1 MIQWKIILD
10 LKYPKIGMMILIAEN
25 DEEALD
31 LINQEEDLKVYSNEL
46 MTGILTSQRF
56 KLADDYE
63 SGIIDVIIIDD

>member
-1 MIQWKIILD
+1 M
-10 LKYPKIGMMILIAEN
+10 KYLYSVNITIGMMILIAEN

-31 LINQEEDLKVYSNEL
+31 LINQEEDLKVYANEL

>member
-1 MIQWKIILD
+1 M
-10 LKYPKIGMMILIAEN
+10 KYLYSANITIGMMILIAEN

>member
-1 MIQWKIILD
+1 V
-10 LKYPKIGMMILIAEN
+10 KYLYSVNITIGMMILIAEN

-31 LINQEEDLKVYSNEL
+31 LINQEEDLKVYANEL

-63 SGIIDVIIIDD
+63 SGIIDVVIIND

>member
-1 MIQWKIILD
+1 M
-10 LKYPKIGMMILIAEN
+10 KYLYSVNITIGMMILIAEN

-31 LINQEEDLKVYSNEL
+31 LINQEEDLKVYANEL

-63 SGIIDVIIIDD
+63 SGIIDVVIIND